1 MRFGMKGFLR
11 RMWAMRGSRPSVI
24 RQNGF
29 TSAYIFGAVNPQN
42 GDRLGLVIDGADTE
56 VMNLYLD
63 MLSNH
68 LSANVHAV
76 IIMDGCGY
84 HMHSDDLE
92 IPANMT
98 VLELPPYSPELNVI
112 ERMWNWLK
120 NHYLCHCV
128 YRDIQEI
135 FQTGVEAWGRA
146 TAEIIKS
153 LCASKWLSC
162 LSN

>member
-11 RMWAMRGSRPSVI
+11 RVWAMRGSRPSVI

-42 GDRLGLVIDGADTE
+42 GDRLGLVVDGGDTE

-84 HMHSDDLE
+84 HMRSDDLE
-92 IPANMT
+92 IPPNMT

-112 ERMWNWLK
+112 ERVWNWLK

-128 YRDIQEI
+128 YRDIQDI
-135 FQTGVEAWGRA
+135 FQKGVEVWGQLS
-146 TAEIIKS
+146 AEIIKS
-153 LCASKWLSC
+153 LCASKWLNC